1 MAASHAVG
9 SACFTKAGLVKPHEH
24 AGREP
29 YNGRAVVRLLSQRQ
43 RLCLSPQ
50 ELKDDRFKSVC
61 T

>member
-9 SACFTKAGLVKPHEH
+9 SRASRSGARKPHEH

-43 RLCLSPQ
+43 RLCLSH
-50 ELKDDRFKSVC
+50 DVC
-61 T
+61 LHEIDQ